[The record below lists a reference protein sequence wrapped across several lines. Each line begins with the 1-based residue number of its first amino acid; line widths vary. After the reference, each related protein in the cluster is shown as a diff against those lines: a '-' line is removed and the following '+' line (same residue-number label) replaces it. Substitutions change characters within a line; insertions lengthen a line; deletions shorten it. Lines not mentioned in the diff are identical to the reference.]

1 MDQSKKKTAVRKTAP
16 KKKKTSIDEFLKK
29 DDKAKKH
36 QRQSAFVN
44 LRSLMGNTWAKY
56 YVCIGAAQSGKTY
69 AASKIGIHMKKRL
82 GDKCKWYWLR
92 LTETSARKLLQDN
105 GVKLIDA
112 DLVRKYGLKLKTK
125 GNNVY
130 DENDKSYTSP
140 LVTVLPLSTVY
151 SDKGSSYFD
160 KDFDGDYFIIFDEM
174 NRDTYAGEKVTF
186 DITYNLKRQLE
197 NLLRNTGSKQS
208 KAHSAKVLMLGNTMS
223 EASDVMLSFNFVPN
237 PGQFGRYKLR
247 NKKLV
252 MDYLPLTKEYIRM
265 REGSVVDMITTQN
278 ESGFTNTVEADLTQI
293 DPKPTSKP
301 QVIIKFT
308 DDKSTWYTIWDRGV
322 IKKWNG
328 EQIHA
333 TIAMRR
339 YLQGETYNNETVRS
353 VYEMFD
359 NKSFRYKNYYTQVS
373 FRHELEKLKPQRS

>member
-1 MDQSKKKTAVRKTAP
+1 MDQSKKK
-16 KKKKTSIDEFLKK
+16 KKKISVDAFLKK
-29 DDKAKKH
+29 EDKARKH

-69 AASKIGIHMKKRL
+69 AAAKLGIHLKRKL
-82 GDKCKWYWLR
+82 HDKVKWYWLR
-92 LTETSARKLLQDN
+92 LTETSARKLVQDN
-105 GVKLIDA
+105 AIKLIDA
-112 DLVRKYGLKLKTK
+112 DLVRKYDIKLKTK
-125 GNNVY
+125 GNNVF
-130 DENDKSYTSP
+130 DENSKDTLP

-151 SDKGSSYFD
+151 SDKGSAYFD
-160 KDFDGDYFIIFDEM
+160 KDFDGTYYIIFDEM

-197 NLLRNTGSKQS
+197 NLLRNSGSKQS
-208 KAHSAKVLMLGNTMS
+208 KAKRIIVLMLGNTMS
-223 EASDVMLSFNFVPN
+223 EASDVMLSFNFIPN

-247 NKKLV
+247 KRGLI

-265 REGSVVDMITTQN
+265 RKGSVVDMITTQN
-278 ESGFTNTVEADLTQI
+278 EAGFTNMVEADLSQI
-293 DPKPTSKP
+293 DPRPVSYP
-301 QVIIKFT
+301 QVIIKFS
-308 DDKSTWYTIWDRGV
+308 DDKSTWYTVWENGIVR
-322 IKKWNG
+322 KWNG
-328 EQIHA
+328 EQIHS

-339 YLQGETYNNETVRS
+339 YLQGETYNTATVSS

-373 FRHELEKLKPQRS
+373 FRHELEKLKPQRK